1 MSAATQIAA
10 KDLKLRIRD
19 RSVFILGLVAP
30 LALAL
35 IFNAIFGNTFTTGQ
49 VDLNYGLVDL
59 DGSHVSE
66 SFGDLMRQIAAD
78 GTLEVTEF
86 ETKDQADKAVE
97 DGDVDA
103 YVLLS
108 PGLEEAA
115 LAGDPYTIEVVGDI
129 DEPTSTQ
136 VATSIAQGFG
146 SRIGAAQ
153 LAVVTSFGLISG
165 PPPGDAA
172 TWGEEAAQAPPAYSL
187 ADVSADTRQLD
198 GPTYF
203 AAGMAVFFL
212 FFTVQFGVVG
222 LLEEERQGTM
232 ARLLAAPI
240 TRSSVIAGKAI
251 LSFLLGI
258 VSMMVLV
265 VSTALLMGADW
276 GPPLGVGLLVTTGVL
291 AAVSVMGLVAAFART
306 PEGAG
311 NLGSIVAVILG
322 MLGGTF
328 FPIGQGDD
336 LLSKLS
342 YLTPHAWFIRGLGD
356 ISGGASWTAALPAA
370 GAMLLFA
377 VVLGGAGWMV
387 LARRFDR

>member
-1 MSAATQIAA
+1 MSAASQIAA

-59 DGSHVSE
+59 DGSHVSQ

-78 GTLEVTEF
+78 GTLDVTNF
-86 ETKDQADKAVE
+86 ETTDQADKAVE
-97 DGDVDA
+97 DGDIDA
-103 YVLLS
+103 YVLLR

-136 VATSIAQGFG
+136 IATSIAQGFG

-153 LAVVTSFGLISG
+153 LAVATGFGLISG
-165 PPPGDAA
+165 PPPADAA

-187 ADVSADTRQLD
+187 VDMSADTRQLD

-240 TRSSVIAGKAI
+240 SRASLIAGKAI

-258 VSMMVLV
+258 VSMTVLV
-265 VSTALLMGADW
+265 LATALLMGADW
-276 GPPLGVGLLVTTGVL
+276 GPPIGVALLVTTGVL
-291 AAVSVMGLVAAFART
+291 AAVSVMGFVAAFART

-356 ISGGASWTAALPAA
+356 ISGGASWSAALPAA
-370 GAMLLFA
+370 GAMFLFA
-377 VVLGGAGWMV
+377 VVLGAAGWLV

>member
-10 KDLKLRIRD
+10 KDLRLRVRD

-35 IFNAIFGNTFTTGQ
+35 IFNAIFGSAFTTGQ

-59 DGSHVSE
+59 DGTHVSQ
-66 SFGDLMRQIAAD
+66 SFDDLMSQIAAD
-78 GTLEVTEF
+78 GTIEVTSYATRDLAES
-86 ETKDQADKAVE
+86 AVE
-97 DGDVDA
+97 DGEIDA

-108 PGLEEAA
+108 RGMEQAA
-115 LAGDPYTIEVVGDI
+115 LTGERYTIEVVGDI
-129 DEPTSTQ
+129 DKPTSTQ
-136 VATSIAQGFG
+136 IATSIAQGFG
-146 SRIGAAQ
+146 VRIGAAQ
-153 LAVVTSFGLISG
+153 LAVVTSLGLIG
-165 PPPGDAA
+165 PPPPVDSA
-172 TWGEEAAQAPPAYSL
+172 TWGEEAAQAPPAFNL
-187 ADVSADTRQLD
+187 VDRSAETRQLD

-203 AAGMAVFFL
+203 AAGMAIFFL

-222 LLEEERQGTM
+222 LLEEDRQGTL

-240 TRSSVIAGKAI
+240 SKASVIGGKAI
-251 LSFLLGI
+251 LSFLLGL
-258 VSMMVLV
+258 VSMTVLV

-276 GPPLGVGLLVTTGVL
+276 GPPLGVALLVITGVL
-291 AAVSVMGLVAAFART
+291 SAVSIMGLVAGFAKT

-328 FPIGQGDD
+328 FPIGEGDD

-356 ISGGASWTAALPAA
+356 ISGGAAWSAALPAA
-370 GAMLLFA
+370 GAMLTFS
-377 VVLGGAGWMV
+377 VVLGTVGWV
-387 LARRFDR
+387 VVSRRFGR

>member
-1 MSAATQIAA
+1 
-10 KDLKLRIRD
+10 
-19 RSVFILGLVAP
+19 
-30 LALAL
+30 
-35 IFNAIFGNTFTTGQ
+35 
-49 VDLNYGLVDL
+49 
-59 DGSHVSE
+59 
-66 SFGDLMRQIAAD
+66 
-78 GTLEVTEF
+78 
-86 ETKDQADKAVE
+86 
-97 DGDVDA
+97 
-103 YVLLS
+103 
-108 PGLEEAA
+108 
-115 LAGDPYTIEVVGDI
+115 
-129 DEPTSTQ
+129 
-136 VATSIAQGFG
+136 
-146 SRIGAAQ
+146 
-153 LAVVTSFGLISG
+153 
-165 PPPGDAA
+165 
-172 TWGEEAAQAPPAYSL
+172 
-187 ADVSADTRQLD
+187 TRQLD

-240 TRSSVIAGKAI
+240 SRSSVIAGKAI

-265 VSTALLMGADW
+265 VSTVLLMGADW
-276 GPPLGVGLLVTTGVL
+276 GPPLGVVLLVTTGVL

-377 VVLGGAGWMV
+377 LVLGGAGWMV